1 MPIAWMASAATK
13 RLSWSRTT
21 SLKNTKMAIPAITA
35 KKAFTLGGC
44 FFTHQTALCTGLR
57 ILPGPILL
65 VPTRKKL
72 KKGLVPQT
80 TTAKKMP
87 QDPTR
92 RHTKDFQT
100 PTRRLSWKLDA
111 YLGVYQDLSNR
122 SQTLV
127 QSMWRAKQIRG
138 KRGTKKSVQN

>member
-35 KKAFTLGGC
+35 KNAFTLGGC

-57 ILPGPILL
+57 ILPCPILL
-65 VPTRKKL
+65 AVTRKK
-72 KKGLVPQT
+72 KRSLVPRT

-87 QDPTR
+87 QDQTR
-92 RHTKDFQT
+92 RHTKNFRT

-111 YLGVYQDLSNR
+111 YLRVYQDLSNR
-122 SQTLV
+122 SETLV
-127 QSMWRAKQIRG
+127 QSMWTAKQIRG

>member
-1 MPIAWMASAATK
+1 
-13 RLSWSRTT
+13 
-21 SLKNTKMAIPAITA
+21 
-35 KKAFTLGGC
+35 LGGC

-57 ILPGPILL
+57 ILPCPILL
-65 VPTRKKL
+65 APTRKKKE
-72 KKGLVPQT
+72 KKSLVPQT

-87 QDPTR
+87 HDQTR
-92 RHTKDFQT
+92 LHTKNFQT

-122 SQTLV
+122 SETLF
-127 QSMWRAKQIRG
+127 QSMWTAKQIRG